1 MVQPFCPYTKR
12 KVYIASSWKNAAIV
26 RILADELRKW
36 GHEVYD
42 FTDPQHFIFNITEEA
57 KDVRDKVD
65 WIQCG
70 TFPSTQQAC
79 DNDKAGLDWC
89 DAVLLLLPCGRSA
102 HLEAG
107 IALGQGKQLII
118 YGHLP
123 TGEFEVTYNV
133 TPHRIEAKDWNKVL
147 EALA

>member
-1 MVQPFCPYTKR
+1 MPRPSVRKR
-12 KVYIASSWKNAAIV
+12 KVYIASSWRNAETI
-26 RILADELRKW
+26 RILAEALREH

-42 FTDPQHFIFNITEEA
+42 FTDPTNYVHNITEEA
-57 KDVRDKVD
+57 KEVRDKVD
-65 WIQCG
+65 WIECG
-70 TFPSTQQAC
+70 QMPSTQQAC

-89 DAVLLLLPCGRSA
+89 DAVLMLLPCGRSA

-118 YGHLP
+118 YGYLP
-123 TGEFEVTYNV
+123 RGEFEVTYNV
-133 TPHRIEAKDWNKVL
+133 TPHRYTPREWNKVL